1 MSSIHD
7 SFSLTF
13 NYPYCF
19 SKFARFQVDFSLFI
33 NFTRIFYFDPFI
45 SSSRFANCENNL
57 RLTDEWWVFH
67 HQWRLIFPVGANPP
81 KFPTKLSN
89 FRQPPP
95 PFSLE
100 KPVFSPRFRLKFSK
114 NSSFSVKVAGGG
126 GGGRCPPPPYREFRP
141 CPPPPVPTPVQR
153 RN

>member
-1 MSSIHD
+1 MERFPSSCLKLPAARKVACTRTGGQAYAFPMSSIHD

-13 NYPYCF
+13 NFPYCF
-19 SKFARFQVDFSLFI
+19 SKFARFQVDFSVFI

-67 HQWRLIFPVGANPP
+67 HQWRKFTFFRWGANPP

-95 PFSLE
+95 PPIFTR
-100 KPVFSPRFRLKFSK
+100 KACF
-114 NSSFSVKVAGGG
+114 
-126 GGGRCPPPPYREFRP
+126 
-141 CPPPPVPTPVQR
+141 
-153 RN
+153 